1 MFPDQRPSPGPLNWE
16 QGISATGPRRN
27 SLFLF
32 LRQPGIDY
40 FIYLTLAM
48 PCAMWAL
55 SPLARVELM
64 PSALEAWS
72 LSHSTTRELPIYRL
86 YISFFAY
93 LSIYLSMSNVLYLC
107 IISLPPPT
115 SFPPSRALKGN
126 PENTPITAF

>member
-1 MFPDQRPSPGPLNWE
+1 
-16 QGISATGPRRN
+16 
-27 SLFLF
+27 
-32 LRQPGIDY
+32 
-40 FIYLTLAM
+40 M
-48 PCAMWAL
+48 PCGMWAL

-64 PSALEAWS
+64 PSALEARI
-72 LSHSTTRELPIYRL
+72 LSHSTTREVPIYRL

-126 PENTPITAF
+126 PEKTSITAF